1 MKYRMNSRLF
11 EMKQAAFI
19 LLLAFIFPFFAQAKE
34 LPAKSNKLV
43 NDYVNV
49 MTESQKQ
56 QLERKL
62 VAFGDTTSTQIAI
75 VIEQSTGGEDVFDYA
90 FRLAR
95 AWGIGQDDKDN
106 GVLIY
111 VAIGDRKIRI
121 ITGYGVEATL
131 TDARSKRII
140 ENILKPAFRKG
151 QYYVGL
157 NDGTSKIIEF
167 TNGEFAADDEEPGG
181 ISPLVLFIL
190 IVLLFFLFA
199 YLASRGNGGDGGYYR
214 GGHYDDPRQ
223 GGGGGWWIGGTGGGF
238 SGGGGGGGGGFSG
251 GGGFGGFGGGSFGG
265 GGAGG
270 SW

>member
-1 MKYRMNSRLF
+1 MNNRFIAL
-11 EMKQAAFI
+11 KQAVFI
-19 LLLAFIFPFFAQAKE
+19 LLLCFIFPFFAQAKE
-34 LPAKSNKLV
+34 PPPKSSKLV

-49 MTESQKQ
+49 MTASQKR
-56 QLERKL
+56 QLENKL

-75 VIEQSTGGEDVFDYA
+75 VIEESTEGDDTFDYA

-111 VAIGDRKIRI
+111 VAVQDRKIRI

-157 NDGTSKIIEF
+157 NNGTSKIIEF
-167 TNGEFAADDEEPGG
+167 TNGEFTADDEETSG
-181 ISPLVLFIL
+181 ISPLILFIL

-199 YLASRGNGGDGGYYR
+199 YLASRGGNGGDGGYYR
-214 GGHYDDPRQ
+214 GGHYDDPRA
-223 GGGGGWWIGGTGGGF
+223 GSGGGWWIGGTGGF
-238 SGGGGGGGGGFSG
+238 SGGGGGGGFSG